1 MLNLTKISET
11 TVTKNPYEYM
21 VINEVIQERDLDQII
36 NDYPNV
42 PGPGSHPPV
51 LFDIKG
57 SFKNIVDE
65 LYSKEFQ
72 EIVEDKFNLSLKN
85 RPKMYTIRGFC
96 KKSDGKI
103 HPDSKSKIITC
114 LLYLNQK
121 VWDSQ
126 EIGGKLRILNDGH
139 NLENYVEEISPNG
152 GTMLLFKRENHSWH
166 GHHSFEG
173 QRRAIQLNW
182 VKNNWVVWQEQG
194 RHNFN
199 SFIKRTFK

>member
-21 VINEVIQERDLDQII
+21 VINEVIEGRDLDQII

-57 SFKNIVDE
+57 SFKKIVDE

-72 EIVEDKFNLSLKN
+72 DIVEDKFNLSLKN

-96 KKSDGKI
+96 KKSDGKR
-103 HPDSKSKIITC
+103 SC
-114 LLYLNQK
+114 
-121 VWDSQ
+121 
-126 EIGGKLRILNDGH
+126 
-139 NLENYVEEISPNG
+139 
-152 GTMLLFKRENHSWH
+152 
-166 GHHSFEG
+166 
-173 QRRAIQLNW
+173 
-182 VKNNWVVWQEQG
+182 
-194 RHNFN
+194 
-199 SFIKRTFK
+199 